1 MSQYIHICNIPL
13 VLNEL
18 DISNTLEPIVNGHEG
33 RLQLQAYYK
42 YTQYTVTLK
51 SSWFSVFLQ
60 ISMFGHFQIKSVI
73 FFV

>member
-1 MSQYIHICNIPL
+1 MGQYIHICNIPL

-51 SSWFSVFLQ
+51 SS
-60 ISMFGHFQIKSVI
+60 
-73 FFV
+73 